1 MLLGYE
7 YSRNIFSGEKMFNI
21 SKFVVCALCFSCFV
35 NVAYAHRSTVEQI
48 GDYLQLLVPAYAFGM
63 AMNEPD
69 WNGVKQ
75 FAYSYGATTAAVYTL
90 KYTVHERRPNK
101 ANDHSFPSGHTASAM
116 SGATFIHKRYG
127 LNRAIVPYLMTGF
140 TAFARVD
147 ANKHWWWDTVAG
159 AAIAGLITW
168 NMVDRY
174 ENVAVSATPN
184 GIRVNVK
191 F

>member
-1 MLLGYE
+1 MSSL
-7 YSRNIFSGEKMFNI
+7 
-21 SKFVVCALCFSCFV
+21 SKIIVCALCFSC
-35 NVAYAHRSTVEQI
+35 VANAAHAHRSTVEQI

-63 AMNEPD
+63 AMNEPGWD
-69 WNGVKQ
+69 GAKQ
-75 FAYSYGATTAAVYTL
+75 FAYSYGTTTAAVYAL

-101 ANDHSFPSGHTASAM
+101 ANNHSFPSGHTASAM

-127 LNRAIVPYLMTGF
+127 LNRAIIPYLMTGF

-147 ANKHWWWDTVAG
+147 ANKHWWWDTAAG

-174 ENVAVSATPN
+174 ENVAISATPN
-184 GIRVNVK
+184 SVRVNVK